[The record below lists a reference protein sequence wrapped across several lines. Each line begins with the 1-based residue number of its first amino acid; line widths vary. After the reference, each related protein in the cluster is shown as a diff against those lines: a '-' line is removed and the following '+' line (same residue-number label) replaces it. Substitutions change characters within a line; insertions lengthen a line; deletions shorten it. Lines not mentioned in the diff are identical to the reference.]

1 MNLDW
6 VRQQCMS
13 FPGATENVQW
23 GNDLVFKVGGKMFA
37 VACLEA
43 AEYRLSFKATDEE
56 FAELTEHDGIDPA
69 PYMARAKWVALET
82 FDKLPRAELERL
94 LRGSYEMVLAKLT
107 RKEREKAMPAKRQK
121 KPKAKPRT

>member
-6 VRQQCMS
+6 VRAQCMA

-23 GNDLVFKVGGKMFA
+23 GNDLVFKVGGRMFA

-43 AEYRLSFKATDEE
+43 AEYRLSFKVTEEE
-56 FAELTEHDGIDPA
+56 FAELTEQEGIAPA
-69 PYMARAKWVALET
+69 PYMARAKWVALER
-82 FDKLPRAELERL
+82 FDILPRAELERL

-107 RKEREKAMPAKRQK
+107 RKEREKVLAARPKRRGK
-121 KPKAKPRT
+121 

>member
-6 VRQQCMS
+6 VRKQCMS

-43 AEYRLSFKATDEE
+43 AKYRLSFKSTDDE
-56 FAELTEHDGIDPA
+56 FAELTEQDGIDPA
-69 PYMARAKWVALET
+69 PYMARAKWVALEA
-82 FDKLPRAELERL
+82 FDKLPRGELERL
-94 LRGSYEMVLAKLT
+94 LRGSYEMVLTKLT
-107 RKEREKAMPAKRQK
+107 RKERERVLTA
-121 KPKAKPRT
+121 KPKHKAKAR

>member
-6 VRQQCMS
+6 VRKQCMS

-23 GNDLVFKVGGKMFA
+23 GNDLVFKVGGRMFA

-56 FAELTEHDGIDPA
+56 FVELTEQEGIDPA
-69 PYMARAKWVALET
+69 PYMARAKWVALTT
-82 FDKLPRAELERL
+82 FDKLPRRDLERL
-94 LRGSYEMVLAKLT
+94 LRGSYDMVLAKLT
-107 RKEREKAMPAKRQK
+107 RKEREKVLAA
-121 KPKAKPRT
+121 KPKRKTR